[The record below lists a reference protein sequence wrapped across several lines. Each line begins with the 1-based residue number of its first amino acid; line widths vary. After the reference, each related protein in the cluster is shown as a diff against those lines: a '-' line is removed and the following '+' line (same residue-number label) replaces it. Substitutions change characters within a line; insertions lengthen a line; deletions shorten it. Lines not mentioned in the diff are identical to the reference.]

1 MCWRSVNENRVK
13 EVGIVREEP
22 EKLIGER
29 LKILRETQGYSQA
42 ELASGLGVTE
52 TELATIEEGK
62 FSGDIFHILVNLLR
76 LLEGSLKRRWI
87 EHRDKLYLK

>member
-1 MCWRSVNENRVK
+1 MR
-13 EVGIVREEP
+13 GEP

-29 LKILRETQGYSQA
+29 LKTLRETQGYTQA
-42 ELASGLGVTE
+42 ELANGLGVSE

-76 LLEGSLKRRWI
+76 LLEGSLKKQWN

>member
-1 MCWRSVNENRVK
+1 M
-13 EVGIVREEP
+13 REEP

-29 LKILRETQGYSQA
+29 LKTLRETQGYSHA

-62 FSGDIFHILVNLLR
+62 FSRDIFQVLVNLLR
-76 LLEGSLKRRWI
+76 LLEGSIKRRWD

>member
-1 MCWRSVNENRVK
+1 MR
-13 EVGIVREEP
+13 GEP

-29 LKILRETQGYSQA
+29 LKTLRETQGYSQA
-42 ELASGLGVTE
+42 ELASGLGMTE

-62 FSGDIFHILVNLLR
+62 FSRDIFHVLVNLLR
-76 LLEGSLKRRWI
+76 LLESSLKHRWD